1 MAYKKDIKPFLKE
14 NGYTWEDMDRF
25 WSECCE
31 VNWKCKMISE
41 AGKNWSDLTMYQIE
55 QLPTLKETTLAQ
67 IKQKEEDEKKKAK
80 EEKRK
85 QDEKKYYEEHFEEI
99 LVKKIDAGEPLTES
113 ELSDM
118 RDFSIERDY
127 GENRRWQRSV
137 YDICMMCDRYF
148 ALTWEEGLTES
159 QENEFFEQPYEV
171 YKKTTII
178 VEKKDCFVS
187 NNKITGKPS
196 SKDCVLNKF
205 SELFDDSKDYIFKST
220 SNGFEVTEI

>member
-31 VNWKCKMISE
+31 VNWKCKMIAE

-67 IKQKEEDEKKKAK
+67 IKQKEEDEKKKAE

-137 YDICMMCDRYF
+137 YDICMMCGRYF

-205 SELFDDSKDYIFKST
+205 SELFDDSKDYVFKST